1 MQRIS
6 VGLALLTGLAA
17 LVSGCLI
24 RAELAFAGL
33 AIFAP
38 EDAAYA
44 HVRHLH
50 GAAGYG
56 FAAASIALGAFVAAP
71 AWGPARL
78 IGWPALLVAL
88 AGLALAGYAGALAL
102 GVPAAAQAALPGM
115 DLFAAITPP
124 RTLGTAFFDPTGAN
138 APRAQ
143 FHPLHIPFALLAGM
157 HLAVL
162 ALIAARTGLRR
173 AALAGAVLVL
183 LCAAGIAAQLATGMP
198 GLVLLLVILA
208 TLAVLA
214 PLAIELADSDGPAAP
229 FLLTG
234 LLLTLVFAIVL
245 SAILPGWPRPW
256 SVGAPMSDIA
266 TIHVVSLMAPF
277 LLCAGLHARR
287 AVPLSGPALW
297 TSALALGVGS
307 VLAYGPYARLALQGM
322 PAGHA
327 DYPAAFAALNLDA
340 SFGGLL
346 LSGVIV
352 ALTIALL
359 RRPRT
364 AAGPA
369 RQAGHR
375 GRAARLRPR

>member
-6 VGLALLTGLAA
+6 VGLALLTGLAT

-38 EDAAYA
+38 ESAAYA
-44 HVRHLH
+44 HLLHLH

-71 AWGPARL
+71 AWGPAQL

-88 AGLALAGYAGALAL
+88 AGLALAGYAGALAIGL
-102 GVPAAAQAALPGM
+102 PAAAQAALPGV

-124 RTLGTAFFDPTGAN
+124 RRIDTTFFDPAGAN

-143 FHPLHIPFALLAGM
+143 VQPLHIPFALLAGM
-157 HLAVL
+157 HLAAL
-162 ALIAARTGLRR
+162 ALFAARTGLRR
-173 AALAGAVLVL
+173 TALAGAVLVL
-183 LCAAGIAAQLATGMP
+183 LCAAGIAAQLATPMVS
-198 GLVLLLVILA
+198 LVLLLLILG
-208 TLAVLA
+208 TLSVLA
-214 PLAIELADSDGPAAP
+214 PLAIELTGSDGPAAP

-234 LLLTLVFAIVL
+234 LLLTMILTIVL
-245 SAILPGWPRPW
+245 SAILPGWPKPW
-256 SVGAPMSDIA
+256 GMGVPMSGIA

-287 AVPLSGPALW
+287 AVPLPGPALW
-297 TSALALGVGS
+297 ASALALGVAS
-307 VLAYGPYARLALQGM
+307 VLAYGPYARLAVQGM
-322 PAGHA
+322 PAGLA
-327 DYPAAFAALNLDA
+327 DYPAAFAAGNLDA

-346 LSGVIV
+346 LSGVILAV
-352 ALTIALL
+352 TIVLL
-359 RRPRT
+359 RRPRA

-369 RQAGHR
+369 R
-375 GRAARLRPR
+375 